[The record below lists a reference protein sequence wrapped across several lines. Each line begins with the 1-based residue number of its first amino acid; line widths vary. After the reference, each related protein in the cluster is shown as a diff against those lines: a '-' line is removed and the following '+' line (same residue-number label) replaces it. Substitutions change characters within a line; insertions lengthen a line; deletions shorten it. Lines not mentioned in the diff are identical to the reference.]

1 MSGTD
6 ETDDTGDD
14 RGIDRRTLL
23 RGAALAAAAAAAG
36 CAPSGSRGA
45 SPAGSPTPVASGS
58 GTGTPAGSPA
68 PPSPA
73 ASTAGSA
80 QAAAQPT
87 PQPTGPAVEVG
98 HGPRDKPLVAL
109 TFHGAGDPALGRA
122 LLAELAKAGTHV
134 TVLAVGTWLDEQPDT
149 ARAVLDGG
157 HELGNHTWH
166 HQPMRQLGATQ
177 AYAEVVGCAERL
189 RKVTGSAQR
198 WFRASGTQHT
208 TPTIRAAAG
217 KAGYRTCLSYDVDS
231 LDWQDPSAATVERAV
246 LGNVQNGSVVSLH
259 LGHRVTLTTLPAILS
274 GLSRKGLRPVTVS
287 ELLA

>member
-1 MSGTD
+1 MSETGGTD
-6 ETDDTGDD
+6 EP
-14 RGIDRRTLL
+14 RGIPRRTLL

-36 CAPSGSRGA
+36 CAP
-45 SPAGSPTPVASGS
+45 AGSSSPTGRPTHVASAS
-58 GTGTPAGSPA
+58 VPSTEPSPPA

-73 ASTAGSA
+73 PSTAASA
-80 QAAAQPT
+80 QAAPQPT

-109 TFHGAGDPALGRA
+109 TFHGAGDRALGRA
-122 LLAELAKAGTHV
+122 LLKELADARVAV

-166 HQPMRQLGATQ
+166 HQPMRRLGAQQ
-177 AYAEVVGCAERL
+177 AYTEVVGCAERL
-189 RKVTGSAQR
+189 RKVSGSAQR

-217 KAGYRTCLSYDVDS
+217 RAGYRTCLSYDVDS
-231 LDWQDPSAATVERAV
+231 LDWQDPSASAVERAV

-259 LGHRVTLTTLPAILS
+259 LGHRVTLTALPAILS
-274 GLSRKGLRPVTVS
+274 GLSRQGLRPVTVS

>member
-1 MSGTD
+1 MSGTG
-6 ETDDTGDD
+6 EDDAD

-36 CAPSGSRGA
+36 CAPAGSRGG
-45 SPAGSPTPVASGS
+45 SSAGTPKVVASAS
-58 GTGTPAGSPA
+58 GPSTSPA

-73 ASTAGSA
+73 ASTASSPDA
-80 QAAAQPT
+80 PQPT
-87 PQPTGPAVEVG
+87 PQSTGPAAEVG

-109 TFHGAGDPALGRA
+109 TFHGAGDRALGRA
-122 LLAELAKAGTHV
+122 LLKELADAQVTV

-166 HQPMRQLGATQ
+166 HQPMRQLGAKQ

-189 RKVTGSAQR
+189 RAVTGSAQR

-217 KAGYRTCLSYDVDS
+217 RAGYGTCLSYDVDS

-259 LGHRVTLTTLPAILS
+259 LGHRVTLTALPAILS
-274 GLSRKGLRPVTVS
+274 GLSRQGLRPVTVS

>member
-1 MSGTD
+1 MSDTGSTGGTD
-6 ETDDTGDD
+6 GTGEH

-36 CAPSGSRGA
+36 CAPSGSSG
-45 SPAGSPTPVASGS
+45 SSSAGTPKVVASAS
-58 GTGTPAGSPA
+58 GLPATAA

-73 ASTAGSA
+73 ASTAPSA
-80 QAAAQPT
+80 DAPQPT
-87 PQPTGPAVEVG
+87 PQSTGPAVEVG

-109 TFHGAGDPALGRA
+109 TFHGAGDRALGRA
-122 LLAELAKAGTHV
+122 LLKELADAQVKV

-166 HQPMRQLGATQ
+166 HQPMRQLGAQQ
-177 AYAEVVGCAERL
+177 AYTEVVGCAERL
-189 RKVTGSAQR
+189 RGVTGSAQR

-208 TPTIRAAAG
+208 TPTIRAAAAR
-217 KAGYRTCLSYDVDS
+217 AGYRTCLSYDVDS
-231 LDWQDPSAATVERAV
+231 LDWQDPGAATVERAV
-246 LGNVQNGSVVSLH
+246 LGNVQNGSIVSLH
-259 LGHRVTLTTLPAILS
+259 LGHRVTLTALPAILS